1 MINRVVLVGRLTR
14 NPELKRT
21 NQGDAVT
28 SFTIAVN
35 RNYSAKDGQELA
47 DFITC
52 VAWRKMAENVYKYCN
67 KGNLIGVEG
76 KLQSRSYENNQ
87 NQKVFV
93 VEVFC
98 DAVRFLESKTKK
110 DSATDELEN
119 YFNQGQN
126 TALLSNKKINTRRQ
140 C

>member
-35 RNYSAKDGQELA
+35 RNYSAKDGQQQA

-126 TALLSNKKINTRRQ
+126 TAY
-140 C
+140 

>member
-14 NPELKRT
+14 NPELKIT

-35 RNYSAKDGQELA
+35 RNYSAKDGQQQA

-126 TALLSNKKINTRRQ
+126 TAVNDDDIQ
-140 C
+140 F

>member
-35 RNYSAKDGQELA
+35 RNYSAKDGQQQA

-98 DAVRFLESKTKK
+98 DAVRFLECKTKK
-110 DSATDELEN
+110 DSDTDELEN

-126 TALLSNKKINTRRQ
+126 TAVNDDDIQ
-140 C
+140 F

>member
-35 RNYSAKDGQELA
+35 RNYSAKDGQQQA

-52 VAWRKMAENVYKYCN
+52 VAWRKMAENLYKYCS
-67 KGNLIGVEG
+67 KGDLIGVEG
-76 KLQSRSYENNQ
+76 KIQSRSYENNQ

-98 DAVRFLESKTKK
+98 DAVRFLESKAKK
-110 DSATDELEN
+110 ENTENTENDELEN
-119 YFNQGQN
+119 YFNQQN
-126 TALLSNKKINTRRQ
+126 MDITNDDIQ
-140 C
+140 F

>member
-35 RNYSAKDGQELA
+35 RNYSAKDGQQQA

-126 TALLSNKKINTRRQ
+126 TAVNDDDIQ
-140 C
+140 F

>member
-35 RNYSAKDGQELA
+35 RNYSAKDGQKKS

-93 VEVFC
+93 VEVF
-98 DAVRFLESKTKK
+98 DDDIQF
-110 DSATDELEN
+110 
-119 YFNQGQN
+119 
-126 TALLSNKKINTRRQ
+126 
-140 C
+140 

>member
-35 RNYSAKDGQELA
+35 RNYSAKDGQQQA

-76 KLQSRSYENNQ
+76 KLQNRSYENNQ

-126 TALLSNKKINTRRQ
+126 TAVNDDDIQ
-140 C
+140 F

>member
-1 MINRVVLVGRLTR
+1 MMNRVVLVGRLTR

-35 RNYSAKDGQELA
+35 RNYSAKDGQQQA

-126 TALLSNKKINTRRQ
+126 TAVNDDYIQ
-140 C
+140 F

>member
-1 MINRVVLVGRLTR
+1 MINRVALVGRLTR

-35 RNYSAKDGQELA
+35 RNYSAKDGQQQA

-126 TALLSNKKINTRRQ
+126 TAVNDDDIQ
-140 C
+140 F